1 MLKKVKVTGLNQRVD
16 VDLDFHQDLNIIT
29 GRNGSG
35 KTTLLK
41 LIWYL
46 LSANIERVIPE
57 ILFESVYL
65 ETDKYY
71 IAIKNT
77 QKGWDVKQ
85 DTFFNLD
92 NLEFELDEAETE
104 SAKIAPRRI
113 RDNLEPK
120 LEVRWDFGRGEKK
133 KIIKSI
139 KEFNMGLAE
148 YLNHYSANITPPT
161 IFFPTFRR
169 IEGGF
174 SIDQYTRRNAKNI
187 RYQGRNPI
195 NQAIGEVSSNL
206 SVFQHQFV
214 TSISTD
220 DIVELLTR
228 QYADVSE
235 QTNRLNSEL
244 SEFINTTISKYS
256 SMLFSNEAESLGKT
270 KNVLSQIQKRVT
282 KNQTSIEKL
291 LRPFNILSSLIED
304 IFQYKGIKMTEGITL
319 GDAADAISSDKLSS
333 GEKQMLS
340 FLCYNAFAKD
350 SIIFVDEPELS
361 LHVDWQRILFPTLL
375 NQQTNNQ
382 FIVATHSPFIYSKF
396 PDKELVLTD
405 DKGGGE

>member
-1 MLKKVKVTGLNQRVD
+1 MLRKVKVTGLNQLVD
-16 VDLDFHQDLNIIT
+16 VNLDFHRDMNILT

-57 ILFESVYL
+57 IIFESVYL

-71 IAIKNT
+71 LAIDVL
-77 QKGWDVKQ
+77 QKIRNENQEPLFDI
-85 DTFFNLD
+85 DNLD
-92 NLEFELDEAETE
+92 LEFKYESSKG
-104 SAKIAPRRI
+104 SAKMLPRL
-113 RDNLEPK
+113 NLEPK
-120 LEVRWDFGRGEKK
+120 LKVRWDFGDGEEVKT
-133 KIIKSI
+133 INNFP
-139 KEFNMGLAE
+139 EFYSGLAE
-148 YLNHYSANITPPT
+148 YLNHYSVNITPPT

-174 SIDQYTRRNAKNI
+174 SLDQYTKRSPKAI
-187 RYQGRNPI
+187 RYQTKNPI
-195 NQAIGEVSSNL
+195 NQAVGEVSSNL

-214 TSISTD
+214 ASISTN

-235 QTNRLNSEL
+235 QTNRINREL
-244 SEFINTTISKYS
+244 SEFITTTISTYS
-256 SMLFSNEAESLGKT
+256 SKTYNNEAKSSDKT
-270 KNVLSQIQKRVT
+270 RDVLSQIQTRVT
-282 KNQTSIEKL
+282 QNKDATERL
-291 LRPFNILSSLIED
+291 LRPFNILASLVEE
-304 IFQYKGIKMTEGITL
+304 IFQYKGIKVTEGVTL
-319 GDAADAISSDKLSS
+319 GDAAHAIASDKLSS

-350 SIIFVDEPELS
+350 SIIFIDEPELS

-396 PDKELVLTD
+396 PDKELNLASD
-405 DKGGGE
+405 RGGE